1 MVAVRTVTTDH
12 RRRVVR
18 DIYGVRVVLLL
29 LWVMMLLMQ
38 QLVVMVTTAVTV
50 AAAATAADKNV
61 LHTPTGSDRR
71 DAAVVILEARIIVVQ
86 REIVGT
92 MQLLMVL
99 QNVDGAS
106 WLQYQLLLL
115 LLLLVVVGDFQRNRR
130 KHHTGA
136 VRCATVAAATVTA
149 VDVSFLPK
157 GRPARLGGRFV
168 ALAVDQQLL
177 GLARHHRTA
186 EGRRR
191 FHGDVTSDDCYA
203 ARATVAARSG
213 ILVLVL
219 LLFDQIRLVDGLVRN

>member
-99 QNVDGAS
+99 QNVGGAS
-106 WLQYQLLLL
+106 WLQYQLLL

-130 KHHTGA
+130 KHHSGA

-149 VDVSFLPK
+149 VDVSFLPE

-219 LLFDQIRLVDGLVRN
+219 LLFDQIRLDDGLVRN

>member
-99 QNVDGAS
+99 QNVGGAS
-106 WLQYQLLLL
+106 WLQYQLLL

-203 ARATVAARSG
+203 ARTTVAARSG

>member
-1 MVAVRTVTTDH
+1 MVAARTVTTDH

-61 LHTPTGSDRR
+61 LHTPTTSDRR

-99 QNVDGAS
+99 QNVGGAS

-130 KHHTGA
+130 KHHSGA
-136 VRCATVAAATVTA
+136 VRCATVAA
-149 VDVSFLPK
+149 VDVSFFPK

-213 ILVLVL
+213 ILVFVL